1 MAENL
6 YASTNVSQT
15 VDKKLETRK
24 FFNGHYVQSLNIN
37 SSEHQAV
44 KSFFLEKTNNDNDES
59 DTRLESDEEAV
70 KILTIHKSQ
79 GSEFPIV
86 IVPMTTQHFTLLE
99 RNLLYTAVTRGK
111 RMVILLAQK
120 KALAIALNTTK
131 AYQRHSLLQARLQQ
145 QSH

>member
-44 KSFFLEKTNNDNDES
+44 KSFFLEKTNNDNDS
-59 DTRLESDEEAV
+59 ANTLTDTIFEVGAMEDANVMELIDKLRGDTIDDIQLTLITMINQNRKQTS
-70 KILTIHKSQ
+70 ILGFTTSRVPNP
-79 GSEFPIV
+79 SVVRNIV
-86 IVPMTTQHFTLLE
+86 E
-99 RNLLYTAVTRGK
+99 
-111 RMVILLAQK
+111 
-120 KALAIALNTTK
+120 
-131 AYQRHSLLQARLQQ
+131 
-145 QSH
+145 

>member
-44 KSFFLEKTNNDNDES
+44 KSFFLEKTNNDNDS
-59 DTRLESDEEAV
+59 ANTLTDTILEIGAMEDANVMELIDKLRGDTIDDIQLTLITMINQNRKQTS
-70 KILTIHKSQ
+70 ILGFTTSRVPNP
-79 GSEFPIV
+79 SVVRNIV
-86 IVPMTTQHFTLLE
+86 E
-99 RNLLYTAVTRGK
+99 
-111 RMVILLAQK
+111 
-120 KALAIALNTTK
+120 
-131 AYQRHSLLQARLQQ
+131 
-145 QSH
+145 

>member
-44 KSFFLEKTNNDNDES
+44 KSFFLEKTNNDNDS
-59 DTRLESDEEAV
+59 ANTLTDTIFEIGAMEDANVMELIDKLRGDTIDDIQLTLITMINQNRKQTS
-70 KILTIHKSQ
+70 ILGFTTSRVPNP
-79 GSEFPIV
+79 SVVRNIV
-86 IVPMTTQHFTLLE
+86 E
-99 RNLLYTAVTRGK
+99 
-111 RMVILLAQK
+111 
-120 KALAIALNTTK
+120 
-131 AYQRHSLLQARLQQ
+131 
-145 QSH
+145 

>member
-44 KSFFLEKTNNDNDES
+44 KSFFLEKTNNDNDS
-59 DTRLESDEEAV
+59 ANTLTDTIFEIGAMEDVNVMELIDKLRGDTIDDIQLTLITMINQNRKQTS
-70 KILTIHKSQ
+70 ILGFTTSRVPNP
-79 GSEFPIV
+79 SVVRNIV
-86 IVPMTTQHFTLLE
+86 E
-99 RNLLYTAVTRGK
+99 
-111 RMVILLAQK
+111 
-120 KALAIALNTTK
+120 
-131 AYQRHSLLQARLQQ
+131 
-145 QSH
+145 

>member
-44 KSFFLEKTNNDNDES
+44 KSFFLEKTNNDNDS
-59 DTRLESDEEAV
+59 ANTLTDTIFEIGAMENVNVMSLIDKLRGDT
-70 KILTIHKSQ
+70 IDDIQLTLITMINQNRKQTSVL
-79 GSEFPIV
+79 GFTTSRVPNPSVVRNIV
-86 IVPMTTQHFTLLE
+86 E
-99 RNLLYTAVTRGK
+99 
-111 RMVILLAQK
+111 
-120 KALAIALNTTK
+120 
-131 AYQRHSLLQARLQQ
+131 
-145 QSH
+145 

>member
-44 KSFFLEKTNNDNDES
+44 KSFFLEKTNNDNDS
-59 DTRLESDEEAV
+59 AKTLTDTIIEIGAMDNINV
-70 KILTIHKSQ
+70 
-79 GSEFPIV
+79 
-86 IVPMTTQHFTLLE
+86 M
-99 RNLLYTAVTRGK
+99 
-111 RMVILLAQK
+111 
-120 KALAIALNTTK
+120 
-131 AYQRHSLLQARLQQ
+131 SLID
-145 QSH
+145 